1 MDHIAC
7 ARYLEQ
13 TKQYK
18 PAATEP
24 PGKKEGEDMREY
36 YIYNIETDEF
46 IGTVRACSI
55 SGAERKAAGTIA
67 KEIDSEYIAAY
78 SEKF

>member
-1 MDHIAC
+1 MDHTAC
-7 ARYLEQ
+7 ARHLEQ

-24 PGKKEGEDMREY
+24 PGKKEGKDMREY

-55 SGAERKAAGTIA
+55 CGAELKAAQTIA
-67 KEIDSEYIAAY
+67 SDISSNAIAAF
-78 SEKF
+78 SERL